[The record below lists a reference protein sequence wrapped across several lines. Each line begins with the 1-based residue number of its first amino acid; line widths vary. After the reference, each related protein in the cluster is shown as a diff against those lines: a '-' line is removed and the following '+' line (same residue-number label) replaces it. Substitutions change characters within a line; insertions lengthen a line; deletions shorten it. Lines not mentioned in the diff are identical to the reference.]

1 MNKFIILMT
10 LSLPIGLA
18 ACSGSKSHSDN
29 EKEIASVDVAFPV
42 TDSVV
47 LHKEYPG
54 TLSAHQEV
62 DLVARVNGY
71 LRYSGYAPGS
81 LVKKGTVLFRIE
93 DTQYRDAVNQAK
105 AQLSTAQA
113 TNTYATNQY
122 HAMKKALE
130 SDAVSQMDVIQAE
143 SAMKESAA
151 SIQQAK
157 ASLQTALTTLG
168 YCTVMAPFTG
178 HISKSVYSD
187 GAYLG
192 GAGSPVKLA
201 TIYNDDYVNAY
212 FAIEDA
218 QYLEMINGSDSN
230 DKIDYDHIPVTFS
243 EKLPHTYTGSLN
255 YMSPEIDSSTG
266 TMKLRVRIEN
276 PYGELKSGMY
286 AKIQLPYAVAPKAI
300 LVKDASIGT
309 DQLGKYLYVVNDS
322 NKVKYTPIE
331 VGELVNDTMRIVTK
345 GITPQSRYVTKALLK
360 VRDGMPV
367 KPVLTK

>member
-1 MNKFIILMT
+1 MNKLIMLMT
-10 LSLPIGLA
+10 LSLSVGLS
-18 ACSGSKSHSDN
+18 ACSGSKSRTDSD
-29 EKEIASVDVAFPV
+29 KEEVSVDVALPV
-42 TDSVV
+42 VDSVV

-71 LRYSGYAPGS
+71 LRYSGYNPGS

-93 DTQYRDAVNQAK
+93 DSQYRDAVNQAR

-113 TNTYATNQY
+113 TNVYATNQY

-157 ASLQTALTTLG
+157 ASLQSALTTLG
-168 YCTVMAPFTG
+168 YCTVTAPFTG
-178 HISKSVYSD
+178 HISKSIYSD

-192 GAGSPVKLA
+192 GAGAPVKLA

-212 FAIEDA
+212 FSIEDS
-218 QYLEMINGSDSN
+218 QYLDMVNGKN
-230 DKIDYDHIPVTFS
+230 DAIDYNHIPVTFN
-243 EKLPHTYTGSLN
+243 EKLPHSYTGSLN

-266 TMKLRVRIEN
+266 TMKLRVRIDN
-276 PYGELKSGMY
+276 QYGELKSGMY
-286 AKIQLPYAVAPKAI
+286 AKIKLPYALAPKAI

-322 NKVKYTPIE
+322 NKVIYTPIE

-360 VRDGMPV
+360 VRDGMSV

>member
-1 MNKFIILMT
+1 MNKFIILTMSS
-10 LSLPIGLA
+10 LSVLLS
-18 ACSGSKSHSDN
+18 ACTSSKKHTDN
-29 EKEIASVDVAFPV
+29 HKEVVRVDVALPV
-42 TDSVV
+42 VDSVV

-54 TLSAHQEV
+54 TLSAYREV

-71 LRYSGYAPGS
+71 LLYSGYNPGS
-81 LVKKGTVLFRIE
+81 LVKKGMVLFRIE
-93 DTQYRDAVNQAK
+93 DSQYRDAVNQAK

-113 TNTYATNQY
+113 TNVYATNQY
-122 HAMKKALE
+122 QAMKKALE

-151 SIQQAK
+151 SIQKAK
-157 ASLQTALTTLG
+157 ASLQSALTNLG
-168 YCTVMAPFTG
+168 YCTITAPFTG
-178 HISKSVYSD
+178 HISKSAYSD

-192 GAGSPVKLA
+192 GAGAPVKLA

-212 FAIEDA
+212 FSIEDS
-218 QYLEMINGSDSN
+218 QYLDMVNQKNEA
-230 DKIDYDHIPVTFS
+230 IDYNHIPVTFS
-243 EKLPHTYTGSLN
+243 EDLPHSYIGSLN

-266 TMKLRVRIEN
+266 TLKLRVRVEN

-286 AKIQLPYAVAPKAI
+286 AKIHLPYAKAPKAI

-322 NKVKYTPIE
+322 NEVKYTPIE

-367 KPVLTK
+367 NPILTK